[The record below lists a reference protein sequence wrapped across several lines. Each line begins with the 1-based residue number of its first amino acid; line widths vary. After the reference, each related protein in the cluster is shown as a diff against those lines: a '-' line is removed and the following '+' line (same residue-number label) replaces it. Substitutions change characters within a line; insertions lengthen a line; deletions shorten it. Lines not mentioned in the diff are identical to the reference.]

1 MTHLQHSEADLS
13 TNSKV
18 FFSNSEVR
26 KFFFKISRGDLESPK
41 VEPMRSAHLEKWF
54 GPLRCLTNRRAGF
67 DLDENGEIF
76 LKFLTTVPGVCWFS
90 VVPWWDSHQRSYQDN
105 KDDPSYQDVSQD
117 GPSGRVPSRRLITLI
132 LYHINKK
139 SFNYCQFYR
148 KCLIFKLKIP
158 KQGQNRLPRP
168 LRLLQMH
175 QRAFQS
181 LLSTYLLFPI
191 PLLLTLL
198 LPCVFHVF
206 SMDRVQKVFN

>member
-18 FFSNSEVR
+18 FFSNSEDR
-26 KFFFKISRGDLESPK
+26 KFLFKISRGDLESSK

-76 LKFLTTVPGVCWFS
+76 LKFLTTVPGTYPRMARPDASHLAGLSLWFS
-90 VVPWWDSHQRSYQDN
+90 T
-105 KDDPSYQDVSQD
+105 
-117 GPSGRVPSRRLITLI
+117 TLI
-132 LYHINKK
+132 KK

-148 KCLIFKLKIP
+148 KCFIFKLKIP